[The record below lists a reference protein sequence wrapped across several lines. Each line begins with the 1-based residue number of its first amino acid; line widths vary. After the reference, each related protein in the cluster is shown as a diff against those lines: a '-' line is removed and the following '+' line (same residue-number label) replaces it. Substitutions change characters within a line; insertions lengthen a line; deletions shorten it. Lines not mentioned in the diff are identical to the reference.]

1 MTKFRSEDNDF
12 YLKMSPI
19 YCFLMFEIFF
29 YLAVRERK
37 SGIGILLQISYTAY
51 IHCFELYWIAALSD

>member
-37 SGIGILLQISYTAY
+37 SGIGMLLRNSYAAY
-51 IHCFELYWIAALSD
+51 IQRSKLYWIATLSD

>member
-12 YLKMSPI
+12 YLKMSPK

-29 YLAVRERK
+29 YLAVIERK
-37 SGIGILLQISYTAY
+37 SGIRMLLRNSYTAY
-51 IHCFELYWIAALSD
+51 IQRSKLYWIAALSD